1 MQTCALGETSH
12 IFPFTKYYITFNF
25 IFFVNKFSAQLVKY
39 IFSIIVMKRLRVKSH
54 KCIVYMI

>member
-25 IFFVNKFSAQLVKY
+25 FFVNKFSAQLVKY
-39 IFSIIVMKRLRVKSH
+39 IFSTIVMKRLRVKSH